1 LNQIE
6 NIRQAFKNIR
16 SNKVRSI
23 LTILII
29 AFGIM
34 ALVGILTAID
44 SILNSMVTNFS
55 GLGANSFS
63 ITQKNADF
71 RSNRRGFREKPGKE
85 INFAQAMMLF
95 EKNDMPTTISVSATG
110 INGATV
116 VYNGK
121 KTDPVISIAGINEN
135 YMKVNALDLATGR
148 AFSANEFLYG
158 ENVCIVGN
166 EVIKRLFDGRESSA
180 LDRVISAGGNRFRI
194 VGVMTTQGSSM
205 TSNMDNQ
212 IEIPLLTQKKLYGYS
227 DQNYNIAVSVPQ
239 GLNLD
244 EAIDYTTGL
253 FRNIMQLRVGQDNDF
268 EIQQADAIM
277 NIIQEN
283 TVTIRIAT
291 IGIGLITLLG
301 AAIGLMN
308 IMLVS
313 VTERTREIGILKALG
328 ATRNNILIQFLTE
341 AIVICQLG
349 GLVGI
354 VLGILAGNSIAL
366 FLDGGFIIPW
376 AWITLGI
383 ITCLLVGLAS
393 GLYPAMRAARLDP
406 VESLRYE

>member
-1 LNQIE
+1 MNQVE

-16 SNKVRSI
+16 SNMVRSM

-44 SILNSMVTNFS
+44 SILNSMVENFS

-63 ITQKNADF
+63 IVQKNTDF
-71 RSNRRGFREKPGKE
+71 RSNQRGFREKPGKVITFE
-85 INFAQAMMLF
+85 QAMMLF
-95 EKNDMPTTISVSATG
+95 EKNDLPTLISISAHGTS
-110 INGATV
+110 GATV

-121 KTDPVISIAGINEN
+121 KTDPVISVEGINEN
-135 YMKVNALDLATGR
+135 YMKVNALDLAAGR
-148 AFSANEFLYG
+148 AFSTNEFLYG

-166 EVIKRLFDGRESSA
+166 EVVKRLFDGRTSSA
-180 LDRVISAGGNRFRI
+180 LDRVISAGGDRFRI
-194 VGVMTTQGSSM
+194 VGVMSAQGSSM
-205 TSNMDNQ
+205 TSDLDHQ

-227 DQNYNIAVSVPQ
+227 DQTYSIAVSVPH
-239 GLNLD
+239 GFNLD

-253 FRNIMQLRVGQDNDF
+253 FRNIRQLRAGQDNDF
-268 EIQQADAIM
+268 EIRQADAIM

-283 TVTIRIAT
+283 TVTLRIAT

-328 ATRNNILIQFLTE
+328 ATRNNILVQFLTE

-349 GLVGI
+349 GLIGI

-366 FLDGGFIIPW
+366 FLKGGFIIPW
-376 AWITLGI
+376 VWITLGI
-383 ITCLLVGLAS
+383 ITCIIVGLAS